1 MKAVF
6 ISLTCLIFL
15 LTGVAEKWR
24 PSTLRWTPPAVG
36 GEPGLR
42 AAPFYAA
49 ALLLPV
55 RPPPAA
61 AAPGRRRQAPQI
73 QR

>member
-1 MKAVF
+1 M
-6 ISLTCLIFL
+6 IYSLLADA
-15 LTGVAEKWR
+15 AEERW
-24 PSTLRWTPPAVG
+24 PSALQWTPPAVG
-36 GEPGLR
+36 GEPGVG
-42 AAPFYAA
+42 AAPHYAA

-61 AAPGRRRQAPQI
+61 AAPGRRRQTPQI